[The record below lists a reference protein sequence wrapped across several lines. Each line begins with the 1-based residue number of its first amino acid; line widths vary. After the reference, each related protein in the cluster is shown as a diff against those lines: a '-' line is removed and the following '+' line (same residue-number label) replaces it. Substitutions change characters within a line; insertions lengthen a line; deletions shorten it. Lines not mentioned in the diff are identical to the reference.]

1 MNWLNFLTYAITTA
15 GTPGPNNIASMSNA
29 SQKGLKKALP
39 FNLGIW
45 CGFVIV
51 TALCALFCTT
61 LSALVPTIKRYML
74 YIGAA
79 YMLYLAWKTFKSGSI
94 ADETGKKQG
103 GFWAGFCLQ
112 FVNVKILIYCI
123 SVMQIYAIPYADGD
137 LLKMLFFIL
146 FLPTNGFIFTVLW
159 ALFGTVFK
167 LLFSKY
173 ARITNTIMALLLV
186 YCAVALFL

>member
-1 MNWLNFLTYAITTA
+1 
-15 GTPGPNNIASMSNA
+15 MSNA
-29 SQKGLKKALP
+29 SQKGLVKALP
-39 FNLGIW
+39 FNCGIW

-51 TALCALFCTT
+51 TALSAVFCTT
-61 LSALVPTIKRYML
+61 LSALVPTIKKYML
-74 YIGAA
+74 FIGAA

-94 ADETGKKQG
+94 SEEKAKKQG

-112 FVNVKILIYCI
+112 FVNVKIIIYCI
-123 SVMQIYAIPYADGD
+123 SAMQIYAIPYADGD
-137 LLKMLFFIL
+137 PLKMLFFIF

-173 ARITNTIMALLLV
+173 ARITNTVMALLLV